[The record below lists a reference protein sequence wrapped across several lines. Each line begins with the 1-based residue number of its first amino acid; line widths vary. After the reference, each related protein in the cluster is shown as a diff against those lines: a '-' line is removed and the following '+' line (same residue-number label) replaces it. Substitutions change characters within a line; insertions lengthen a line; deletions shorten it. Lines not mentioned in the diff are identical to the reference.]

1 LGDSVNAAV
10 RAWAVAHARSVA
22 RRTVV
27 AGPAEPDAP
36 SADRPEAGPT
46 VRPND
51 LFDLVSEH
59 VPEGWT
65 EVSDNSASAVSIAV
79 SEDGRLLL
87 ATGYDDGGMQI
98 WDAQAGILLH
108 DLTTGVKPVR
118 SVAWAVP
125 ADGPPLLA
133 MSGGDGAVLTW
144 DGHTGALRRNLA
156 TDHEPVRSV
165 AWAVPADGAPL
176 LAAGGADG
184 HVRVWDE
191 QTGALRHDLTGDGRA
206 VRSVAWARPVDGQ
219 LMLAMGGAGRQARI
233 WDGRTGTLL
242 HVLAGHAGEV
252 NSVAWAASPG
262 SRMLLATGSDDGH
275 VRVWDGQAGTLR
287 HTFAEP
293 SGSVYSVAWG
303 ELPDGR
309 LLLGTSGNF
318 AQSTTRVWDGSTFE
332 RLVSLP
338 GSRGTGSGLAWALPG
353 KERALLGA
361 TPGMS
366 NRRARLW
373 SFRLMAPG
381 SARRGRADRAST
393 PVPSHSLRPIE
404 AGLLAL
410 GGAGLWAPLGLI
422 DDLVTLTG
430 PGLTEVLELNDGR
443 LRVLAGH
450 PGVRQLRDLGWPVQ
464 ARLSFAGLL
473 ASCLTARATYV
484 PPATASIRELRDTL
498 NEALADSA
506 ATRPADVDLKE
517 LRTGAEQIT
526 DQIVALLTI
535 LGPEAVAAD
544 PALPLR
550 LAHHAPGLPALAISQ
565 LLILSE
571 TTKPGTVRLRAS
583 DGGERRAPGT
593 VGVGR
598 HGNLTQ
604 LLATQLA
611 LPADLL
617 RVRYLQSHLLYRR
630 HTTRIPPTPEPVTFI
645 LDTTPPTYGP
655 AENVLRLA
663 AHLITAVLW
672 DHGEHPVLISLT
684 RPDIAIPL
692 TRHEHLAQLWTSRTL
707 DPPGPTIAAALE
719 TAPATGSPIV
729 LLAHHQ
735 APSGRY
741 VPSED
746 RRLLTTHQ
754 PPEPPPSQP
763 SNLNHYHLPP
773 DPTQAHLLEVVWAIL
788 SRAGGSR

>member
-1 LGDSVNAAV
+1 MGDSVNAGV

-22 RRTVV
+22 RRSVP
-27 AGPAEPDAP
+27 AGPGRPDVP
-36 SADRPEAGPT
+36 SADPSRGAPT

-51 LFDLVSEH
+51 LFERVNEL
-59 VPEGWT
+59 VPESWT
-65 EVSDNSASAVSIAV
+65 EVSDTSASAVSLAV
-79 SEDGRLLL
+79 SADGRLLL
-87 ATGYDDGGMQI
+87 ATGYDDGGVQI
-98 WDAQAGILLH
+98 WDAQAGSLLH
-108 DLTTGVKPVR
+108 DLTSGAEPVR

-133 MSGGDGAVLTW
+133 MGGGNGTVLTW
-144 DGHTGALRRNLA
+144 DGQTGALHRNLTA
-156 TDHEPVRSV
+156 DREAVRSV
-165 AWAVPADGAPL
+165 AWGVPADGPPL
-176 LAAGGADG
+176 LATGGADG
-184 HVRVWDE
+184 HVRVWDG
-191 QTGALRHDLTGDGRA
+191 QTGASLHDLSGDGQP

-219 LMLAMGGAGRQARI
+219 LLLAMGGAGRQARI
-233 WDGRTGTLL
+233 WDGRTGILL

-252 NSVAWAASPG
+252 NSVAWAAPPG
-262 SRMLLATGSDDGH
+262 SPLLLATGSDDGH

-303 ELPDGR
+303 ELPGGR
-309 LLLGTSGNF
+309 LLLGTSGHF

-332 RLVSLP
+332 LLVSLP
-338 GSRGTGSGLAWALPG
+338 GARGTGSSLAWALPG
-353 KERALLGA
+353 KERALLAA

-366 NRRARLW
+366 NSRARLW
-373 SFRLMAPG
+373 SFRLTAPDP
-381 SARRGRADRAST
+381 ARRGRVDRAST
-393 PVPSHSLRPIE
+393 PIPSHSLRPIE

-430 PGLTEVLELNDGR
+430 PGTTELLELNDGR
-443 LRVLAGH
+443 LRVLAEH

-473 ASCLTARATYV
+473 ASGLTARAMYV
-484 PPATASIRELRDTL
+484 PPATASISELCDAL
-498 NEALADSA
+498 NGALTESA
-506 ATRPADVDLKE
+506 AARPADVDLRE
-517 LRTGAEQIT
+517 LRTAAEQIT
-526 DQIVALLTI
+526 DQMVALLII
-535 LGPEAVAAD
+535 LGPEAVATD

-550 LAHHAPGLPALAISQ
+550 LGHHAPGLPALAVNQ

-571 TTKPGTVRLRAS
+571 TSKPGAVRLRAS

-593 VGVGR
+593 VGIGR

-617 RVRYLQSHLLYRR
+617 SVRYLQSHLLYRR
-630 HTTRIPPTPEPVTFI
+630 HTTHIPPTPEPVTFI
-645 LDTTPPTYGP
+645 LDTTPPTFGP

-684 RPDIAIPL
+684 RPEIAMPL
-692 TRHEHLAQLWTSRTL
+692 TRHEHLARLWTGRTL
-707 DPPGPTIAAALE
+707 EAPGR
-719 TAPATGSPIV
+719 
-729 LLAHHQ
+729 
-735 APSGRY
+735 PS
-741 VPSED
+741 
-746 RRLLTTHQ
+746 RRLWRRRPSLDPRSYCWRTIRLRQVTTFPLRNAAFLQ
-754 PPEPPPSQP
+754 LISRQ
-763 SNLNHYHLPP
+763 SCRR
-773 DPTQAHLLEVVWAIL
+773 L
-788 SRAGGSR
+788 SHRI